1 VGMRLTFEAD
11 ERELESAH
19 KIWAA
24 QVLAAME
31 YLLHSHNVDH
41 KNDEVDV
48 PSLAELVMTLPP
60 FLLHR
65 LLDFATVR
73 IPAKKIHHFSTP
85 LRPLPSTIWPKINL

>member
-1 VGMRLTFEAD
+1 MRLTFEAD

-31 YLLHSHNVDH
+31 YLLHSHSVDH

-73 IPAKKIHHFSTP
+73 IPAKKIH
-85 LRPLPSTIWPKINL
+85 NL

>member
-1 VGMRLTFEAD
+1 M
-11 ERELESAH
+11 
-19 KIWAA
+19 
-24 QVLAAME
+24 
-31 YLLHSHNVDH
+31 
-41 KNDEVDV
+41 

>member
-19 KIWAA
+19 KIWVA
-24 QVLAAME
+24 QVLVAME
-31 YLLHSHNVDH
+31 YLLHNHIVDH